1 MTLHL
6 INHDQSAQLLK
17 RRHGL
22 GQAGQVDRIFQ
33 IEVSALR
40 GTSKLPSESSLAALT
55 GTEQRYRRT
64 GP

>member
-6 INHDQSAQLLK
+6 INHDKSAQLLK
-17 RRHGL
+17 RCHGF

-40 GTSKLPSESSLAALT
+40 GTCKLPGESSLPALT
-55 GTEQRYRRT
+55 GTDQRYRRT
-64 GP
+64 GS